1 MRYIILLLLL
11 LAAKVSVFCQA
22 PDLPVKKKYVVK
34 FENKKYL
41 RYDSTQKIEMTYE
54 KQGPGSTAETGEEFM
69 KDFISSLSYSYTV
82 TGAVTGK
89 DSGLIT
95 CSNFRSDN
103 PMLNFRFSAQ
113 YYLYAQ
119 NHLYKK
125 TGENYIDVNKLMG
138 RKDFD
143 DLVDSVAY
151 TTDTITIKGFECI
164 IAISIKKPGKKYY
177 ICRTL
182 PASINP
188 GVLVTNSQ
196 GAVLGIQSTAYTA
209 TLQKIDVIP

>member
-1 MRYIILLLLL
+1 
-11 LAAKVSVFCQA
+11 
-22 PDLPVKKKYVVK
+22 
-34 FENKKYL
+34 
-41 RYDSTQKIEMTYE
+41 
-54 KQGPGSTAETGEEFM
+54 
-69 KDFISSLSYSYTV
+69 
-82 TGAVTGK
+82 
-89 DSGLIT
+89 
-95 CSNFRSDN
+95 
-103 PMLNFRFSAQ
+103 MLNFRFSAQ